1 MTERGVAAEP
11 DSGPRAT
18 RWVRESGFLLW
29 FAALAGIGAWMV
41 HLTLVAA
48 ITEFTCTKSEAEWL
62 MHGGTV
68 ATAAVTAIGIV
79 MCLAAMREAN
89 DPDDAGTLSGN
100 IRFVAI
106 FGVLT
111 GVTSLALILLE
122 GSYVFFLD
130 ACV

>member
-1 MTERGVAAEP
+1 MTDPAVAAEA

-41 HLTLVAA
+41 HITLVSS
-48 ITEFTCTKSEAEWL
+48 ITEFMCTKSETEWL
-62 MHGGTV
+62 VHAGTV
-68 ATAAVTAIGIV
+68 VTAAVTVVATV
-79 MCLAAMREAN
+79 MCLAAVREAH

-100 IRFVAI
+100 IRFVGI
-106 FGVLT
+106 FGVMT
-111 GVTSLALILLE
+111 GVISLLLILLE

>member
-1 MTERGVAAEP
+1 MTEA
-11 DSGPRAT
+11 

-41 HLTLVAA
+41 HITLVSAM
-48 ITEFTCTKSEAEWL
+48 TEFTCTKSAAEWVL
-62 MHGGTV
+62 HAGTV
-68 ATAAVTAIGIV
+68 VTAVVTAAAVA
-79 MCLAAMREAN
+79 MCVVAMRAAT
-89 DPDDAGTLSGN
+89 DDDDAATLSGN
-100 IRFVAI
+100 IRFLGI

-111 GVTSLALILLE
+111 GVISLALILLE

>member
-1 MTERGVAAEP
+1 MTDKATVTESGE
-11 DSGPRAT
+11 GPRTT

-41 HLTLVAA
+41 HITLVSS
-48 ITEFTCTKSEAEWL
+48 ITEFTCTEPGSEWL
-62 MHGGTV
+62 VHGGTV
-68 ATAAVTAIGIV
+68 LTAAVTAIAIV
-79 MCLAAMREAN
+79 MCLGAMRAAS
-89 DPDDAGTLSGN
+89 DPDDADTLSGN

-111 GVTSLALILLE
+111 GVISLLLILLE